1 MPFTRARNGRRC
13 VRPGKALRAL
23 AAGLFAIALA
33 AGCSSG
39 THRATGPTTT
49 LIKVDTWTAP
59 AVGGPGTASFC
70 TLVTA
75 VYRHMAQVPFTANKQ
90 VRSQFVG
97 DYISTAPAMIASAPP
112 AIASDARLYISSVA
126 QILSALRS
134 AGLDARNLAGGAVGS
149 ILVDPNVKAAGNNVI
164 SFVQANCH
172 YTIGA

>member
-1 MPFTRARNGRRC
+1 M
-13 VRPGKALRAL
+13 VLV
-23 AAGLFAIALA
+23 

-39 THRATGPTTT
+39 THKATGPTTT
-49 LIKVDTWTAP
+49 LIKADTWSAP
-59 AVGGPGTASFC
+59 AVGGPSTSSFC

-97 DYISTAPAMIASAPP
+97 DYVSTAPAMIASAPP

-126 QILSALRS
+126 QILSALRN
-134 AGLDARNLAGGAVGS
+134 AGLDARNLAGGQVGS
-149 ILVDPNVKAAGNNVI
+149 ILVDPNVKSAGNNVI

-172 YTIGA
+172 YTIGS

>member
-1 MPFTRARNGRRC
+1 M
-13 VRPGKALRAL
+13 RPV
-23 AAGLFAIALA
+23 AAFLVAITVA

-39 THRATGPTTT
+39 AHRATGPTTT

-59 AVGGPGTASFC
+59 VVGPPGTTSFC

-97 DYISTAPAMIASAPP
+97 DYVSTAPAMIASAPP

-126 QILSALRS
+126 QILSALRN
-134 AGLDARNLAGGAVGS
+134 AGLDAHNLAGGPVGS

-164 SFVQANCH
+164 SFVQFNCH